1 MMVANGKSI
10 TRTYIGSEQHQVC
23 ELPNLIGVQLES
35 YERFL
40 QLERF
45 KKGLA
50 PDPSY
55 GLEEVFLS
63 TFPIDSPNGEMRL
76 TYKGYTIDYE
86 NIKFSETECKKKGR
100 SYSVPIKVTISLE
113 FSTGE
118 IREKEIFFGDIPLMT
133 DRGTFIINGAERV
146 VVSQIHR
153 SPGVIFSDDKDV
165 YSSRIIPYRGS
176 WLEFEIDDKKHLIF
190 AKIDRKKKI
199 LGTLFLRAIGFDTR
213 EKILEQFY
221 SSEQVEQIGR
231 AHV

>member
-76 TYKGYTIDYE
+76 TYKGYTIDFE
-86 NIKFSETECKKKGR
+86 NIKFSG
-100 SYSVPIKVTISLE
+100 
-113 FSTGE
+113 GE
-118 IREKEIFFGDIPLMT
+118 LKT
-133 DRGTFIINGAERV
+133 DRDVDGYAVGTTFLLALRFGELDVLIING
-146 VVSQIHR
+146 
-153 SPGVIFSDDKDV
+153 
-165 YSSRIIPYRGS
+165 IPLVG
-176 WLEFEIDDKKHLIF
+176 ETHL
-190 AKIDRKKKI
+190 AV
-199 LGTLFLRAIGFDTR
+199 GAVNG
-213 EKILEQFY
+213 E
-221 SSEQVEQIGR
+221 GR
-231 AHV
+231 